1 MKKLKK
7 SQSITINIIL
17 MTQLKPS
24 QIYFTHTKL
33 SNKFTGC
40 GKELVETL
48 HELIDGTISIDS
60 IPKIKVYY
68 YDTGKEIKYLSENN
82 RRLWVFKQLESNG
95 LIDEISVRLEKTTNP
110 RYLTNSYSLNA
121 KIIG

>member
-1 MKKLKK
+1 MKKYW
-7 SQSITINIIL
+7 SIYNNIIL

-48 HELIDGTISIDS
+48 QELIDQIISVDS

-68 YDTGKEIKYLSENN
+68 FYTGNEIKYLSENN

-110 RYLTNSYSLNA
+110 KYLKNSYSLNA
-121 KIIG
+121 KIIN